1 MTEVCLVNIASGI
14 WIADILKHTCN
25 SNQDY
30 AALEQA
36 LSSIKGV
43 MTHINEDKRK
53 TEGQIVMFNIFN
65 DIDNCPV
72 SLLLSTYVTCTL
84 VDAVKGSRNMWC
96 FHWYK
101 QNRNSFRN
109 IFVT

>member
-1 MTEVCLVNIASGI
+1 
-14 WIADILKHTCN
+14 
-25 SNQDY
+25 
-30 AALEQA
+30 
-36 LSSIKGV
+36 

-84 VDAVKGSRNMWC
+84 VDAVKGSRNM
-96 FHWYK
+96 
-101 QNRNSFRN
+101 
-109 IFVT
+109 